1 MIKNYFIIALRN
13 FWQNKVISLINIFGL
28 AIGISASLVIYL
40 IVSYDFSFDKFE
52 KDRDRIYRIVSNF
65 NFSGEAYHNSGV
77 PFPMGETVR
86 KEVTGIDNATAFYL
100 YENAKVT
107 VKAAS
112 TAKTVTY
119 KKQPNVV
126 FADNYYFTFLPYQWL
141 AGSSK
146 TALKDPFEVVLT
158 ESRAK
163 EYFPGIAPAQVIGR
177 EITYNDSVRTTVSGV
192 VKDLKEITDFTF
204 KDFIS
209 LATIPVTGLKNNMG
223 ADSWESTNSASQFFI
238 KLSAG
243 VSPAQIEKQVEKV
256 KSKYRNKSEP
266 DNPNNIT
273 RYDLQPL
280 SDIHFNSDYDNFDQR
295 RAHKPTLYGLLLVA
309 LFLLLL
315 GCINFINLTTAQASQ
330 RAKEIG
336 IRKTLGSSKPQLIS
350 QFLSETLLLTLV
362 ATALSVAF
370 TPLLLKVFSDF
381 IPKELHFNL
390 LQQPQLLLFLF
401 LLVIIVSLLS
411 GFYPALILSGYKP
424 ILVLKNQAYINTGKT
439 RKAFLRRTLTVT
451 QFLIAQVFI
460 MATLIV
466 SKQIHYSLNRDMGF
480 KKNAIV
486 YFNVPFHFSNINEPV
501 KKNFVLLDKL
511 KSIPGIEKISMGGA
525 PPASNNTMSGLV
537 VYKDGKKEISTDV
550 NFKFADPGYIPLYQ
564 IKLLAGT
571 NLQPSDTTKE
581 FVINETYG
589 HILGF
594 QHPQDAVGK
603 TLEWSG
609 KKVQVVG
616 VIQDFNQKSL
626 HEPIKSVALTAAAN
640 NHYTFHIALQ
650 PLNEEGNSWKT
661 TISKIQNAY
670 KEVYPEDDF
679 DYHFFDESIAEFYK
693 SEQNISRLLTW
704 ATGLA
709 ILISCL
715 GLLGLVIYTT
725 NNRLKEIG
733 VRKVL
738 GASVSQIVLLLS
750 GDFIRLVLIAFVIS
764 TPIAW
769 WAMNRWLDNFAYRTS
784 ISWWI
789 FALSLL
795 SIVLASIITLSIQTI
810 KAAMANPVKSLRTE

>member
-1 MIKNYFIIALRN
+1 MIKSYFIVALRN
-13 FWQNKVISLINIFGL
+13 FWQNKAISLINIFGL

-40 IVSYDFSFDKFE
+40 IVSYDFSFDKFH
-52 KDRDRIYRIVSNF
+52 KDGNRIYRIVSNF
-65 NFSGEAYHNSGV
+65 NFSGEAYYNSGV

-86 KEVTGIDNATAFYL
+86 KEVTGIDNSTAFFL
-100 YENAKVT
+100 YESPKVI
-107 VKAAS
+107 VKSPS

-119 KKQPNVV
+119 KKQPGVV
-126 FADNYYFTFLPYQWL
+126 FADNYYFTFLPYEWL
-141 AGSSK
+141 GGSSK
-146 TALKDPFEVVLT
+146 TALKDPFQVVLT

-223 ADSWESTNSASQFFI
+223 ADSWESTNSASQFLI
-238 KLSAG
+238 KLSPG
-243 VSPAQIEKQVEKV
+243 TQPPQIEKQVEKV

-266 DNPNNIT
+266 DNPNNT
-273 RYDLQPL
+273 TKYDLQPL

-295 RAHKPTLYGLLLVA
+295 LAHKPTLYGLLLVA

-401 LLVIIVSLLS
+401 LLVVIVSLLS

-424 ILVLKNQAYINTGKT
+424 VLVLKNQAYTDTGKT
-439 RKAFLRRTLTVT
+439 RKAFLRRTLTVS
-451 QFLIAQVFI
+451 QFLIAQIFI
-460 MATLIV
+460 MATFIV
-466 SKQIHYSLNRDMGF
+466 SKQIHYSLNKDMGF

-501 KKNFVLLDKL
+501 KKSFVLLDKL

-525 PPASNNTMSGLV
+525 PPASNNTMSGIV
-537 VYKDGKKEISTDV
+537 KYKDGKKEISTDV
-550 NFKFADPGYIPLYQ
+550 YFKYADSNYIPLYQ
-564 IKLLAGT
+564 MKLLAGK
-571 NLQPSDTTKE
+571 NLQASDTTKE
-581 FVINETYG
+581 FIINETYA

-594 QHPQDAVGK
+594 QRAGDAVGE
-603 TLEWSG
+603 TLDWNG
-609 KKVQVVG
+609 KKVPVAG

-626 HEPIKSVALTAAAN
+626 HEPIKPVALTAAAN
-640 NHYTFHIALQ
+640 NNYTFHIALQ
-650 PLNEEGNSWKT
+650 PLNEEGNSWKA
-661 TISKIQNAY
+661 TISKMENAF
-670 KEVYPEDDF
+670 KEVYPDGDF

-725 NNRLKEIG
+725 NSRLKEIG

-750 GDFIRLVLIAFVIS
+750 SDFIRLVLIAFVIAA
-764 TPIAW
+764 PIAW
-769 WAMNRWLDNFAYRTS
+769 WAMSKWLDNFAYRTS

-795 SIVLASIITLSIQTI
+795 SIVLASVITLSIQTI

>member
-1 MIKNYFIIALRN
+1 MIKNNFIVALRN
-13 FWQNKVISLINIFGL
+13 FWHNKVISLINIFGL
-28 AIGISASLVIYL
+28 AIGISAALVIYL
-40 IVSYDFSFDKFE
+40 IVGYDFSFDKFE
-52 KDRDRIYRIVSNF
+52 KDRDRIYRIVSDF
-65 NFSGEAYHNSGV
+65 SFSGEAYHNSGV
-77 PFPMGETVR
+77 PFPMGDAVQ
-86 KEVTGIDNATAFYL
+86 KEVTGIDNSTAFFL
-100 YENAKVT
+100 YQNPKVI
-107 VKAAS
+107 VKTQN

-141 AGSSK
+141 AGSPK
-146 TALKDPFEVVLT
+146 TALKDPFQVVLT

-192 VKDLKEITDFTF
+192 VKDLKKITDFTF

-238 KLSAG
+238 KLSSG
-243 VSPAQIEKQVEKV
+243 TQPAQIERQVETIKN
-256 KSKYRNKSEP
+256 KYRDKDQQ

-273 RYDLQPL
+273 TYNLQPL
-280 SDIHFNSDYDNFDQR
+280 RDIHFNSDYDFFDQR
-295 RAHKPTLYGLLLVA
+295 LAHKPTLYGLLLVA

-315 GCINFINLTTAQASQ
+315 GCINFINLTTAHASQ

-336 IRKTLGSSKPQLIS
+336 IRKTLGSSKPQLIF
-350 QFLSETLLLTLV
+350 QFLSETLLLTLA

-370 TPLLLKVFSDF
+370 TPLLLKIFSDF

-424 ILVLKNQAYINTGKT
+424 VLVLKNQAYTDTGKT
-439 RKAFLRRTLTVT
+439 RKAFLRRTLTVS

-460 MATLIV
+460 MATLVV
-466 SKQIHYSLNRDMGF
+466 SKQIQYSLNKDMGF
-480 KKNAIV
+480 KKKAIV
-486 YFNVPFHFSNINEPV
+486 YFYVPVNFSNFNKPD
-501 KKNFVLLDKL
+501 KKRFVLSDKL
-511 KSIPGIEKISMGGA
+511 KSIPGIAKISLAGA
-525 PPASNNTMSGLV
+525 PPASNSIMSDNV
-537 VYKDGKKEISTDV
+537 KYKDGKKEISTDV
-550 NFKFADPGYIPLYQ
+550 YFKYADPNYISLYQ
-564 IKLLAGT
+564 MKLLAGK
-571 NLQPSDTTKE
+571 NLQASDTAKE
-581 FVINETYG
+581 FIINETYA

-594 QHPQDAVGK
+594 QHPQDAVGETLDWNGK
-603 TLEWSG
+603 T
-609 KKVQVVG
+609 VPVAG
-616 VIQDFNQKSL
+616 VIQDFNQRSL
-626 HEPIKSVALTAAAN
+626 HEPIKPIALTAAAN
-640 NHYTFHIALQ
+640 NHFTFHIALQ
-650 PLNEEGNSWKT
+650 PLAEDGNSWKT
-661 TISKIQNAY
+661 TIRKMQNAF
-670 KEVYPEDDF
+670 KEVYPDDDF

-715 GLLGLVIYTT
+715 GLLGLVMYTT

-750 GDFIRLVLIAFVIS
+750 VDFIRLVLIAFVIAA
-764 TPIAW
+764 PIAW

-784 ISWWI
+784 VSWWI
-789 FALSLL
+789 FVLSLL
-795 SIVLASIITLSIQTI
+795 SIGFASVITLSIQTI